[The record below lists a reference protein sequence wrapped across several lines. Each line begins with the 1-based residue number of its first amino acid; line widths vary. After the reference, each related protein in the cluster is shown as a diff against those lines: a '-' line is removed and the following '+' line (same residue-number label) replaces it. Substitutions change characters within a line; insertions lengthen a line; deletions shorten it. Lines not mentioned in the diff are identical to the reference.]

1 MRIPAKLIPLDKLKR
16 VLLVIV
22 LVVITC
28 EYEQEKDYARI
39 EDGG

>member
-1 MRIPAKLIPLDKLKR
+1 LIPLDKLKR

-22 LVVITC
+22 LVVFTC
-28 EYEQEKDYARI
+28 EDEQEKDYAGV